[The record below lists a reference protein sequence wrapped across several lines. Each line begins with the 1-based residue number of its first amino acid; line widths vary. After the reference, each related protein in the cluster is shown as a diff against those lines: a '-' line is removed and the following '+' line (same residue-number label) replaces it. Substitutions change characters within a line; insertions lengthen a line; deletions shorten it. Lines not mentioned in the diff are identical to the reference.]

1 MVVLELHIKPTFAH
15 TIPHNISIYFFS
27 SLQMDPNACSMQHS
41 HCVEMTM
48 EVHQVVPPPHKS
60 TLHKLKA
67 RLKETFF
74 PDDPLRQF
82 KGQPL
87 KRKLVL
93 GAQYLF
99 PILEW
104 GPKYSFKL
112 FKSDLV
118 SGLTIA
124 SLAIPQGISYAKL
137 ANLPP
142 IVGLYSS
149 FVPPLVYAVLGS
161 SRDLAVGP
169 VSIASL
175 VMGSML
181 RQEVSPTADPVLF
194 LQLAFTSTFFAGL
207 FQASLGILRL
217 GFIIDFL
224 SKAILIG
231 FMAGA
236 AIIVSLQQLKSLLG
250 ITHFTNQMG
259 LIPVM
264 TSVRMDFTYLYYLKF
279 YFCGFSAVVM
289 ANDTDGDVLS
299 SATTISQTRYL
310 SQPSIKKPKLFW
322 VSAGAPLLSVIISTL
337 LVFAAKAQNHG
348 ISVIGKLQQ
357 GINPPSWNM
366 LRFHG
371 THLGLIMKT
380 GLITGILSLTE
391 GIAVGRT
398 FAALKNYKVD
408 GNKEMMAIGFMNMV
422 GSSTSCYVTT
432 GAFSRSAVNNNAG
445 AKTAVSNVVMS
456 VTVMVTLL
464 FLMPLFQYTPNVVLG
479 AIIVTAVIGLID
491 LPAAY
496 NIWKIDKFDFLV
508 MLVAF
513 MGVLFISVQGGLG
526 LAVGLSTFKILMQI
540 TRPKTVMLGKI
551 PGTDI
556 YRNLHQY
563 KEAVRIPGF
572 LILSIEAPIN
582 FANITYLNERTLRWI
597 EEEENIKEQLNLRF
611 LILEM
616 SAVSAIDTSGIS
628 LFKELKATL
637 EKKGVEL
644 VLVNPL
650 AEVIEKL
657 KKVDEASDFIQAD
670 NLFLTVGEAI
680 ASLSSAMKSQSST
693 L

>member
-1 MVVLELHIKPTFAH
+1 
-15 TIPHNISIYFFS
+15 
-27 SLQMDPNACSMQHS
+27 MDPNTLHSHS
-41 HCVEMTM
+41 HCVQLEI
-48 EVHQVVPPPHKS
+48 HQVVPPPHKT
-60 TLHKLKA
+60 TLHKLKL

-74 PDDPLRQF
+74 PDDPMRQF
-82 KGQPL
+82 KGKSP
-87 KRKLVL
+87 KIKLIL
-93 GAQYLF
+93 GAKYMF
-99 PILEW
+99 PILQW
-104 GPKYSFKL
+104 GSTYNLKL

-149 FVPPLVYAVLGS
+149 FVPPLIYAVLGS

-175 VMGSML
+175 VLGSML
-181 RQEVSPTADPVLF
+181 RQEVSPSAEPVLF
-194 LQLAFTSTFFAGL
+194 LQLALTSTFFAGL
-207 FQASLGILRL
+207 FQASLGVLRL

-250 ITHFTNQMG
+250 ITHFTKEMG
-259 LIPVM
+259 LVPVM
-264 TSVRMDFTYLYYLKF
+264 TSVFQNIHEWSWQTI
-279 YFCGFSAVVM
+279 VM
-289 ANDTDGDVLS
+289 GICFLVILLIARHV
-299 SATTISQTRYL
+299 
-310 SQPSIKKPKLFW
+310 SIRKPKLFW
-322 VSAGAPLLSVIISTL
+322 VSAGAPLMCVIISTL
-337 LVFAAKAQNHG
+337 LAFAIKAQNHG
-348 ISVIGKLQQ
+348 ISLIGKLQA
-357 GINPPSWNM
+357 GINPSSWNM
-366 LRFHG
+366 LKFHG
-371 THLGLIMKT
+371 SHLGLVMKT

-398 FAALKNYKVD
+398 FAALGNYKVD
-408 GNKEMMAIGFMNMV
+408 GNKEMMAIGFMNVV
-422 GSSTSCYVTT
+422 GSFTSCYVTT

-445 AKTAVSNVVMS
+445 AKTAASNIVMS

-479 AIIVTAVIGLID
+479 AIIVTAVIGLVDI
-491 LPAAY
+491 PAACH
-496 NIWKIDKFDFLV
+496 IWKMDKFDFLV
-508 MLVAF
+508 MLTAF
-513 MGVLFISVQGGLG
+513 LGVVFVSVQEGLAI
-526 LAVGLSTFKILMQI
+526 AVGLSTFRLLLQI
-540 TRPKTVMLGKI
+540 TRPKTVMMGNI

-563 KEAVRIPGF
+563 MEAKRIPGF

-582 FANITYLNERTLRWI
+582 FANITYLNDRTMRWI
-597 EEEENIKEQLNLRF
+597 EEEEEDNEKEQSSLRF
-611 LILEM
+611 LILDM

-628 LFKELKATL
+628 LFKELKATM
-637 EKKGVEL
+637 EKKGIEL

-657 KKVDEASDFIQAD
+657 KKADHGNNFIRAD
-670 NLFLTVGEAI
+670 SLFLTVGEAV
-680 ASLSSAMKSQSST
+680 ASLSSTMKSQT
-693 L
+693 IMTEETQNRAT